1 MFVDKILFINR
12 APFEYI
18 ELSFKEKGIN
28 VLSAV
33 NGKGKTTILSYI
45 TDAFYEM
52 ARPHYANSFKGVETK
67 YYRISSGLD
76 VIDQNKPSVVF
87 IRFKND
93 RDIIDYIDC
102 RGTLSSDQYR
112 EYIPQDSKIS
122 LDDITLLS
130 G

>member
-12 APFEYI
+12 VPFEYI

-33 NGKGKTTILSYI
+33 NGKGKTTLLSYI

-52 ARPHYANSFKGVETK
+52 ARPYYTNSFEGIETK

-76 VIDQNKPSVVF
+76 VLEGNKPSVVF
-87 IRFKND
+87 IRFK
-93 RDIIDYIDC
+93 I
-102 RGTLSSDQYR
+102 
-112 EYIPQDSKIS
+112 
-122 LDDITLLS
+122 
-130 G
+130 